1 MTSPQMKRV
10 GILLEARG
18 KSIFR
23 HFIVKKTLD
32 HLLQNV
38 SRKSNLV
45 HHKRNP
51 LTITVVD
58 VRILLKYLRL

>member
-1 MTSPQMKRV
+1 MKRV

-18 KSIFR
+18 KFIFR
-23 HFIVKKTLD
+23 HFILKKTLD
-32 HLLQNV
+32 HLLQNI
-38 SRKSNLV
+38 SRKSNLL

-51 LTITVVD
+51 LIITAVD